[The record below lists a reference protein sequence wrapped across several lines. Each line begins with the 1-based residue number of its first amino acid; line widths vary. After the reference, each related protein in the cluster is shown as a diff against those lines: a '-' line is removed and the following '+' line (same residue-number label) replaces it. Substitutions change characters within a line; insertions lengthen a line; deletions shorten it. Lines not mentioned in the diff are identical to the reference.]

1 MNRDLSG
8 LRTDLGDIARNRR
21 KALGMS
27 QEDVAYKLKIEQTDL
42 SKIERGA
49 KRPSPDLARHLAAV
63 LQLPAHAFVLT
74 DLSSNRPDDPRR

>member
-1 MNRDLSG
+1 MNRDDSG
-8 LRTDLGDIARNRR
+8 LRADLGDIARTRR

-49 KRPSPDLARHLAAV
+49 KRPSPQLARQLAAA
-63 LQLPAHAFVLT
+63 LQLPANAFVLP
-74 DLSSNRPDDPRR
+74 DLSPINPDDPLS